1 MGIPINVLIQLMFSI
16 DPAATSE
23 YNQRTQ
29 HNSGATPHSQVPPRY
44 LLKFLPDFALVLPPF
59 RGWPRGGSGKDVY
72 TETPRRSASRPPS
85 GPDDGWGVWMT
96 DGGFG

>member
-44 LLKFLPDFALVLPPF
+44 FPLDFALVLLSF
-59 RGWPRGGSGKDVY
+59 DRGWPRGGPARTFTRRLRGD
-72 TETPRRSASRPPS
+72 PRRATHPFR
-85 GPDDGWGVWMT
+85 MT
-96 DGGFG
+96 DGGSG